1 MPVDPLR
8 KRKTPALRIE
18 YRRSAEDDTELI
30 GLARLLQA
38 IDAAQRVASGATA
51 LGISYRTAWGRVVEA
66 EKRTGLVLVERIK
79 GHGSRLTQAG
89 RALVEAVASFENQAR
104 RNLKAPADA
113 LEERLCKLQQDSP
126 AARLRIAAS
135 HDLLLQRCM
144 AEGAVA
150 GLQLSFVGS
159 AQALAELADG
169 TVMLAGFHSPG
180 RIGSSGALS
189 LPALPGGTPCRSIAL
204 MRREQGLIVA
214 AGNPL
219 RLRDVAD
226 LARPGLRFVNR
237 QRGAGTRVW
246 LDLLL
251 DRQGVSRE
259 RIAGY
264 ELEEA
269 SHLAVAAAVAA
280 GEADAAFGLRAAAN
294 RFGLGFVPIGTE
306 TYWLAGAESW
316 LQAPQVRALVAAV
329 RRMSDSVE
337 GYSRA
342 GRRRSAPGPERLAK
356 GGEIER
362 SNDIP

>member
-169 TVMLAGFHSPG
+169 TVM
-180 RIGSSGALS
+180 
-189 LPALPGGTPCRSIAL
+189 LPGGTPCRSIAL